1 MKVDGYFALL
11 HTHIHTHTHT
21 KWGKEF
27 DFCDDFRR
35 NGRATWFYHKFSGWM
50 PRGQIPSLIFLPTI
64 LQNSKIVRSIEHG
77 SDGIGARIFQVIP
90 RTNSKKKKINQF
102 KWINSIELEAIRSS
116 WSNLNQWIKIPQ
128 QVQKRPFK
136 RKTYALILSN
146 FNISTKLLL
155 LKDSHYPM

>member
-1 MKVDGYFALL
+1 MAQMVSAPGFFKLF
-11 HTHIHTHTHT
+11 H
-21 KWGKEF
+21 E
-27 DFCDDFRR
+27 
-35 NGRATWFYHKFSGWM
+35 
-50 PRGQIPSLIFLPTI
+50 PT
-64 LQNSKIVRSIEHG
+64 
-77 SDGIGARIFQVIP
+77 A
-90 RTNSKKKKINQF
+90 KKKKINQF